1 MNAIGQRRK
10 PPNRRRVSF
19 GQFGAR
25 AKREA
30 AARGALGQG
39 H

>member
-1 MNAIGQRRK
+1 MNAIGQRRMLS
-10 PPNRRRVSF
+10 NRRRVSF

-30 AARGALGQG
+30 AARSRSAMAA
-39 H
+39 